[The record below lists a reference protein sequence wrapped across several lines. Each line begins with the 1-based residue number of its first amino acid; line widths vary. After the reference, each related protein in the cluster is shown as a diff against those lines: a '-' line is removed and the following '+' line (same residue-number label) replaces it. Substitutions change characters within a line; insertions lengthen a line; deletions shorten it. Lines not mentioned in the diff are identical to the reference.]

1 MSLIFPVLTKT
12 QSGSLQEFISFWS
25 KLYAYDN
32 AVLYNKIHHKVLS
45 EKDIKDLYQWKNGMK
60 LSQAKEKSLN
70 TKIIK
75 KIDIIN
81 SLRATTEIDLDYF
94 LKEFKE
100 VSVVWKVFL
109 LHIISPSMYP
119 IYDQHIH
126 RAYRFMN
133 NEASDGIKA
142 SMNEA
147 TKLKFYFEEYYPFV
161 KDSKIKDLKK
171 MDEAFFAFG
180 QFINIGNQKMLVE
193 STFVKE
199 SLKIS

>member
-1 MSLIFPVLTKT
+1 MSLTFPILTKT

-60 LSQAKEKSLN
+60 LSQTKEKSLN
-70 TKIIK
+70 IKILK
-75 KIDIIN
+75 KINIIN
-81 SLRATTEIDLDYF
+81 SLRVTTEFDLDYF

-109 LHIISPSMYP
+109 LHIISPTMYP

-142 SMNEA
+142 SMNESV
-147 TKLKFYFEEYYPFV
+147 KLKFYFEEYFPFV
-161 KDSKIKDLKK
+161 KESKIQDLKK

-180 QFINIGNQKMLVE
+180 QFINIGNQKI
-193 STFVKE
+193 FVN
-199 SLKIS
+199 

>member
-1 MSLIFPVLTKT
+1 MSLTFPILNKI

-25 KLYAYDN
+25 RLYAYDN
-32 AVLYNKIHHKVLS
+32 AGLYDKIHDKVLS
-45 EKDIKDLYQWKNGMK
+45 EKDIKDLYHWKNGMK

-70 TKIIK
+70 TKIIS

-81 SLRATTEIDLDYF
+81 SLRVTAEIDLDYF

-109 LHIISPSMYP
+109 LHIISPTMYP

-161 KDSKIKDLKK
+161 KQSKIDDLKK

-180 QFINIGNQKMLVE
+180 QFINIGNQKILAN
-193 STFVKE
+193 
-199 SLKIS
+199 

>member
-1 MSLIFPVLTKT
+1 MSLTFPVLTKT

>member
-45 EKDIKDLYQWKNGMK
+45 EKDIKDLFQWKNGMK
-60 LSQAKEKSLN
+60 LSQAKEKSL
-70 TKIIK
+70 KIKILK
-75 KIDIIN
+75 KIKIIN

-161 KDSKIKDLKK
+161 KQSKIKDLKK

-180 QFINIGNQKMLVE
+180 QFINIGNQKILV
-193 STFVKE
+193 K
-199 SLKIS
+199 

>member
-1 MSLIFPVLTKT
+1 MSLIFPILANR
-12 QSGSLQEFISFWS
+12 QSGNLQEFISFWS
-25 KLYAYDN
+25 RLYAYDN
-32 AVLYNKIHHKVLS
+32 AALYDKIHYKVLS

-60 LSQAKEKSLN
+60 FSQAKEKSLD

-75 KIDIIN
+75 KLNIIN
-81 SLRATTEIDLDYF
+81 SLRATTEFDLNYF

-109 LHIISPSMYP
+109 LHIISSSMYP

-133 NEASDGIKA
+133 NEASDCIKA
-142 SMNEA
+142 SINESV
-147 TKLKFYFEEYYPFV
+147 KLKFYFEEYYPFV
-161 KDSKIKDLKK
+161 KESKIKDLKK

-180 QFINIGNQKMLVE
+180 QFINIGNQYLID
-193 STFVKE
+193 
-199 SLKIS
+199 L

>member
-1 MSLIFPVLTKT
+1 MSLTFPVLTKT

-161 KDSKIKDLKK
+161 KQSKIKDLKK

-180 QFINIGNQKMLVE
+180 QFINIGNQKILV
-193 STFVKE
+193 K
-199 SLKIS
+199 

>member
-1 MSLIFPVLTKT
+1 MSLTFPVLTKT

-60 LSQAKEKSLN
+60 LSQAKEKSL
-70 TKIIK
+70 KIKILK
-75 KIDIIN
+75 KINTIN
-81 SLRATTEIDLDYF
+81 SLRATAEIDLDYF

-109 LHIISPSMYP
+109 LHIISPTMYP

-161 KDSKIKDLKK
+161 KQSKIKDLKK

-180 QFINIGNQKMLVE
+180 QFINIGNQKILV
-193 STFVKE
+193 K
-199 SLKIS
+199 

>member
-1 MSLIFPVLTKT
+1 MRLTFPVLTKT
-12 QSGSLQEFISFWS
+12 QSGSLEEFISFWS

-32 AVLYNKIHHKVLS
+32 AALYNKIYHKVLS

-60 LSQAKEKSLN
+60 LSQAKENSLD

-75 KIDIIN
+75 KINIIN
-81 SLRATTEIDLDYF
+81 SLRAEAKIDLDYF

-109 LHIISPSMYP
+109 LHIISQSMYP

-126 RAYRFMN
+126 RAYRFMH
-133 NEASDGIKA
+133 NEESDGISA

-147 TKLKFYFEEYYPFV
+147 DKLKFYFEEYFPFV
-161 KDSKIKDLKK
+161 KESKIKDLKK

-180 QFINIGNQKMLVE
+180 QFINLGNQKMLVA
-193 STFVKE
+193 
-199 SLKIS
+199 

>member
-32 AVLYNKIHHKVLS
+32 AVLYDKIHHKVLS
-45 EKDIKDLYQWKNGMK
+45 EKDMKDLFQWKNGMK
-60 LSQAKEKSLN
+60 LSQAKEKSL
-70 TKIIK
+70 KIKILK
-75 KIDIIN
+75 KLNIIN

-161 KDSKIKDLKK
+161 KQSKIKDLKK

-180 QFINIGNQKMLVE
+180 QFINIGNQKILVN
-193 STFVKE
+193 
-199 SLKIS
+199 

>member
-1 MSLIFPVLTKT
+1 MSLTFPILTKT
-12 QSGSLQEFISFWS
+12 QSGSLQEFISFLS

-32 AVLYNKIHHKVLS
+32 AALYDKIHYKVLS

-70 TKIIK
+70 IKILK
-75 KIDIIN
+75 KLNIIN
-81 SLRATTEIDLDYF
+81 SLRATAEFDLDYF

-109 LHIISPSMYP
+109 LHIISPTMYP

-142 SMNEA
+142 SMNESV
-147 TKLKFYFEEYYPFV
+147 KLKFYFKEYYPFV
-161 KDSKIKDLKK
+161 KESKIKDLKK

-180 QFINIGNQKMLVE
+180 QFINIGNQKILVN
-193 STFVKE
+193 
-199 SLKIS
+199 

>member
-1 MSLIFPVLTKT
+1 MSLIFPILTNR

-32 AVLYNKIHHKVLS
+32 AGLYDKIHHKVLS

-70 TKIIK
+70 IKILK
-75 KIDIIN
+75 KINIIN
-81 SLRATTEIDLDYF
+81 SLRATAEFDLNYF

-109 LHIISPSMYP
+109 LHIISPTTYP

-133 NEASDGIKA
+133 KQASDGIKA
-142 SMNEA
+142 SMNESV
-147 TKLKFYFEEYYPFV
+147 KLKFYFEEYYPFV
-161 KDSKIKDLKK
+161 KESKIKDLKK

-180 QFINIGNQKMLVE
+180 QFINIGNQKILT
-193 STFVKE
+193 S
-199 SLKIS
+199 

>member
-1 MSLIFPVLTKT
+1 MSLTFPVLTKT
-12 QSGSLQEFISFWS
+12 QSGSLEEFISFWS
-25 KLYAYDN
+25 RLYAYDN
-32 AVLYNKIHHKVLS
+32 AALYDKIHHKVLS

-60 LSQAKEKSLN
+60 LSQAKEQSLN

-75 KIDIIN
+75 KIKIIN
-81 SLRATTEIDLDYF
+81 SLRAIKEIDLGYF

-109 LHIISPSMYP
+109 LHIISPSVYP

-126 RAYRFMN
+126 RAYRFMH
-133 NEASDGIKA
+133 NETSDGINA

-147 TKLKFYFEEYYPFV
+147 TKLKFYFEEYFPFV
-161 KDSKIKDLKK
+161 KESKIKDLKK

-180 QFINIGNQKMLVE
+180 QFINLGNQKMLLAK
-193 STFVKE
+193 KE
-199 SLKIS
+199 YEQTTI

>member
-1 MSLIFPVLTKT
+1 MSLTFPILTKT
-12 QSGSLQEFISFWS
+12 QAGSLQEFISFWS

-32 AVLYNKIHHKVLS
+32 AVLYDKIHYKVLS

-70 TKIIK
+70 TKIIS
-75 KIDIIN
+75 KIEIVN
-81 SLRATTEIDLDYF
+81 NLRAASNFDLEYF
-94 LKEFKE
+94 LKEFKQ

-133 NEASDGIKA
+133 NEALDGIKA
-142 SMNEA
+142 SMNESV
-147 TKLKFYFEEYYPFV
+147 KLKFYFEEYYPFV
-161 KDSKIKDLKK
+161 KESKIKDLKK

-180 QFINIGNQKMLVE
+180 QFINIGNQKILVN
-193 STFVKE
+193 
-199 SLKIS
+199 

>member
-1 MSLIFPVLTKT
+1 MSLTFPVLTKT

-25 KLYAYDN
+25 KSYAYDN

-70 TKIIK
+70 TKIIS

-81 SLRATTEIDLDYF
+81 SLRVTAEIDLDYF

-161 KDSKIKDLKK
+161 KQSKIKDLKK

-180 QFINIGNQKMLVE
+180 QFINIGNQKILV
-193 STFVKE
+193 K
-199 SLKIS
+199 

>member
-1 MSLIFPVLTKT
+1 MSLTFPVLTKT

-60 LSQAKEKSLN
+60 LSQAKEKSLK

-180 QFINIGNQKMLVE
+180 QFINIGNQKMLA
-193 STFVKE
+193 S
-199 SLKIS
+199 

>member
-1 MSLIFPVLTKT
+1 MSLTFPVLTKT
-12 QSGSLQEFISFWS
+12 QSGSLEEFISFWS
-25 KLYAYDN
+25 RLYAYDN
-32 AVLYNKIHHKVLS
+32 AALYDKIHHKVLS

-60 LSQAKEKSLN
+60 LSEAKEQSLN

-75 KIDIIN
+75 KIKIIN

-109 LHIISPSMYP
+109 LHIIRPNRYP

-126 RAYRFMN
+126 RAHRFMN

-142 SMNEA
+142 SMNESV
-147 TKLKFYFEEYYPFV
+147 KLKFYFEEYYPFV
-161 KDSKIKDLKK
+161 KESKIKDLKK

-180 QFINIGNQKMLVE
+180 QFINLGNQKMLLAK
-193 STFVKE
+193 KE
-199 SLKIS
+199 YEQTTI

>member
-1 MSLIFPVLTKT
+1 MSLTFPILTKT
-12 QSGSLQEFISFWS
+12 QSGSLKEFISFWS
-25 KLYAYDN
+25 RLYAYDN
-32 AVLYNKIHHKVLS
+32 AALYNKIHHKVLS

-60 LSQAKEKSLN
+60 LSEAKEQSLN

-75 KIDIIN
+75 KIKIIN
-81 SLRATTEIDLDYF
+81 SLRAITEIDLSYF

-109 LHIISPSMYP
+109 LHIISPSIYP

-126 RAYRFMN
+126 RAHRFMN

-142 SMNEA
+142 SMNESV
-147 TKLKFYFEEYYPFV
+147 KLKFYFEEYFPFV
-161 KDSKIKDLKK
+161 KESKIKDLKK

-180 QFINIGNQKMLVE
+180 QFINLGNQKTLVE
-193 STFVKE
+193 
-199 SLKIS
+199 

>member
-1 MSLIFPVLTKT
+1 MSLTFPTLTKT
-12 QSGSLQEFISFWS
+12 QSSSLQEFISFWS

-32 AVLYNKIHHKVLS
+32 AVLYNKIHHKTLS

-60 LSQAKEKSLN
+60 LSQAKEKSLH

-75 KIDIIN
+75 KLKIIN
-81 SLRATTEIDLDYF
+81 SLRATAEVDLDYF

-109 LHIISPSMYP
+109 LHIISPNMYP

-126 RAYRFMN
+126 RAYRFIN
-133 NEASDGIKA
+133 NEVSDGIKA
-142 SMNEA
+142 SMNESV
-147 TKLKFYFEEYYPFV
+147 KLKFYFEEYYPFV
-161 KDSKIKDLKK
+161 KESKITDLKK

-180 QFINIGNQKMLVE
+180 QFINIGNQKMLVN
-193 STFVKE
+193 
-199 SLKIS
+199 

>member
-1 MSLIFPVLTKT
+1 MSLTFPVLTKT

-32 AVLYNKIHHKVLS
+32 AVLYDKIHHKVLS
-45 EKDIKDLYQWKNGMK
+45 EKDIKDLFQWKNGMK
-60 LSQAKEKSLN
+60 LSQAKEKSL
-70 TKIIK
+70 KIKILK
-75 KIDIIN
+75 KIKIIN

-94 LKEFKE
+94 LKEFKK

-109 LHIISPSMYP
+109 LHIISPSVYP

-161 KDSKIKDLKK
+161 KQSKIKDLKK

-180 QFINIGNQKMLVE
+180 QFINIGNQKILVN
-193 STFVKE
+193 
-199 SLKIS
+199 